1 MKAIALLLPLLAAT
15 SWTPPPPDP
24 VTPLAREVADKA
36 LRWLVSVQNPDGSWG
51 DNPGSPGEVGNTA
64 IATLALLT
72 QGSTTSRGQHF
83 REVRRAFDWLAKRT
97 RNYSGG
103 RALDGA
109 TLLHRKL
116 GDNAELYL
124 VALLYSQSL
133 SLNLEAWEDARMQQ
147 ELGAMV
153 AHIAGLQK
161 ANGEWET
168 SYEPMLTTIAAWQA
182 LEQAHAAGIRIDQA
196 SRPKVVEYLRGQ
208 CLEQETGV
216 FREERWGRAERFV
229 TQAGGVRVLVAE
241 GLEKEADVQRAIS
254 VIHKM
259 RFDQDVGGATGG
271 EEFLGA
277 VYATQALYLLRGPVY
292 EAWYERITKALQ
304 HGQNADGS
312 WQGHHCITGRVFC
325 TACSIMTL
333 LTPDKLLPLVER

>member
-1 MKAIALLLPLLAAT
+1 MGG
-15 SWTPPPPDP
+15 TPP
-24 VTPLAREVADKA
+24 AA
-36 LRWLVSVQNPDGSWG
+36 
-51 DNPGSPGEVGNTA
+51 
-64 IATLALLT
+64 
-72 QGSTTSRGQHF
+72 
-83 REVRRAFDWLAKRT
+83 
-97 RNYSGG
+97 
-103 RALDGA
+103 
-109 TLLHRKL
+109 
-116 GDNAELYL
+116 
-124 VALLYSQSL
+124 
-133 SLNLEAWEDARMQQ
+133 
-147 ELGAMV
+147 
-153 AHIAGLQK
+153 K

-196 SRPKVVEYLRGQ
+196 SRPRRVPAWPVPRAGDRRVPRGA
-208 CLEQETGV
+208 LELG
-216 FREERWGRAERFV
+216 AERFV

-277 VYATQALYLLRGPVY
+277 VYATQAPYRCVGRSTRPGTN
-292 EAWYERITKALQ
+292 ASPRRLQ

-333 LTPDKLLPLVER
+333 LTPNKPLPLVGTVNAAARRWLVAAAAVLAACWRGRRAAHLALARRQQGGDHAPGLAGPMRCCGAASRPRRRWSWPGCRRPGGNRRRRC